1 MIYLDNAATTYQK
14 PQAVWQAMAKSYANP
29 GRGGSRAAL
38 EASSVIY
45 DCREAL
51 ANLMGAESP
60 QQIIFC
66 SNTTDALNLAIKGL
80 IKKVDHVIMSG
91 MEHNSVVRP
100 VIATGA
106 EYSIVNPD
114 AFGRVSPDG
123 YERLIKGNTR
133 LIIATHASNITGTIN
148 PIGEIGRL
156 ARTRGITFLADAAQ
170 TAGAVPINVKDDNI
184 DLLAFPGHK
193 LLFGPQ
199 GTGGL
204 YINKGLD
211 LKPLKEGGTGS
222 FSESLTQPDFL
233 PDRFESGTLN
243 TNGIA
248 GLLKGVEFIA
258 QTGINKIRNRE
269 ISLTQRLM
277 EGLAKIDGI
286 TLYGPPVASMKTGI
300 VSFNIKNCD
309 SVTIATQLDRDYG
322 IVCRGGMHCSALGHK
337 SMGTL
342 NTGMVRLS
350 LCHFTTDSEIDR
362 AVEAVKNLSLTSN

>member
-14 PQAVWQAMAKSYANP
+14 PVAVWQAMAKSYANP
-29 GRGGSRAAL
+29 GRGGSRASI
-38 EASSVIY
+38 EASNVVY

-51 ANLMGAESP
+51 ANMLSAESP
-60 QQIIFC
+60 QQIIFTA
-66 SNTTDALNLAIKGL
+66 NTTDALNLAIKGL
-80 IKKVDHVIMSG
+80 IKKGDHVIMSG
-91 MEHNSVVRP
+91 MEHNSVIRP
-100 VIATGA
+100 VISTGA
-106 EYSIVNPD
+106 EYSIVKPD
-114 AFGRVSPDG
+114 IFGRVSPEG
-123 YERLIKGNTR
+123 YEKLIKSNTR
-133 LIIATHASNITGTIN
+133 LIIVTHASNITGTIN
-148 PIGEIGRL
+148 PIREIGRL
-156 ARTRGITFLADAAQ
+156 TRARGITFLVDGAQ

-204 YINKGLD
+204 YIKSGLD

-248 GLLKGVEFIA
+248 GLLKGVEYISK
-258 QTGINKIRNRE
+258 TGIDEIRQRE
-269 ISLTQRLM
+269 IQLTQKLM
-277 EGLAKIDGI
+277 DGLSDVKGV
-286 TLYGPPVASMKTGI
+286 TLYGSPVASMKTGI
-300 VSFNIKNCD
+300 VSFNIKNID
-309 SVTIATQLDRDYG
+309 SVTVATQLDREYG

-350 LCHFTTDSEIDR
+350 LCHFTAESEVDR
-362 AVEAVKNLSLTSN
+362 AIEAVKEISSK